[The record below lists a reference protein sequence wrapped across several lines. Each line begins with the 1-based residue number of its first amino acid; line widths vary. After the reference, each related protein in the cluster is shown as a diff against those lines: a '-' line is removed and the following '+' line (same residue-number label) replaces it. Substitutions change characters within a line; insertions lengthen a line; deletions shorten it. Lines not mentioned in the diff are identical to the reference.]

1 MSRLTSFLRSKY
13 MIHANASSWRTSVA
27 LGVGI
32 FLFLYLLQ
40 PFGIS
45 RYRGS
50 IFLMC
55 LGFCVM
61 TIGVQWLC
69 TFLFF
74 RRPAQKKMPVTNGY
88 MIIYSVAI
96 EFALAIS
103 LTLYAAF
110 FFHIPL
116 SWQLF
121 WVFFYWTFLVWVIV
135 TAIFTLLNYNRMLN
149 SRLEEMIK
157 KTTDEQEDVIIT
169 LHDQNLRGTDLTL
182 PINNLLYIE
191 ARKNN
196 VCVCYIKE
204 GRLQRTELRSTLTA
218 LKDDLPYDNVFQC
231 HRSFLVNI
239 NNIVSAK
246 GNSNG
251 YQLLLTGCEDII
263 PVSRTFVP
271 GLRHF
276 VG

>member
-13 MIHANASSWRTSVA
+13 MIHTNASSWRTSVA

-96 EFALAIS
+96 EFCVGYLSDALCCF
-103 LTLYAAF
+103 LLPHTVVMAA
-110 FFHIPL
+110 
-116 SWQLF
+116 
-121 WVFFYWTFLVWVIV
+121 
-135 TAIFTLLNYNRMLN
+135 LLG
-149 SRLEEMIK
+149 
-157 KTTDEQEDVIIT
+157 V
-169 LHDQNLRGTDLTL
+169 
-182 PINNLLYIE
+182 LL
-191 ARKNN
+191 
-196 VCVCYIKE
+196 
-204 GRLQRTELRSTLTA
+204 L
-218 LKDDLPYDNVFQC
+218 DLPC
-231 HRSFLVNI
+231 L
-239 NNIVSAK
+239 
-246 GNSNG
+246 GNRYG
-251 YQLLLTGCEDII
+251 YLYVVKL
-263 PVSRTFVP
+263 
-271 GLRHF
+271 
-276 VG
+276 